1 MNKPSSISYR
11 EFQTNLM
18 NAINNSSLPAFV
30 MIPLV
35 QDTLRQLKQL
45 EEQQYK
51 IDVEEYNKSMSHQE
65 IEEKQK

>member
-18 NAINNSSLPAFV
+18 NTINNSGLPAFV